1 MSRRDGGI
9 AYVLRRF
16 PKISETFVL
25 NEILALEARGE
36 RVTIFSLMPTR
47 DSRFHGDLGRLKAS
61 VVYVPGPSDVRAL
74 WRYNLRGLRAH
85 PRSWLRALG
94 RALRTGQPRMLWR
107 LVQSG
112 WVAERVRA
120 LRIRHLHAHFAT
132 EATEAASLVADMTG
146 LPFSF
151 TAHAVDIYKEGVD
164 ERLLAREIAQ
174 ARFVATVSECN
185 RHHLRRLANGAADRI
200 VRVYNGIDL
209 ERFRMRPPPPSEPFT
224 ILAVARLVEKK
235 GLDVLVEACAR
246 LRDRGVPLRCWIVGK
261 GALRTALQAQIRSLG
276 LQGHVELLGAHTQDE
291 VLARYAAAHVFALP
305 CVVGADGNR
314 DGLPVSLVEALACG
328 LPVVTTS
335 ITGIPEVVQHEQNGL
350 VVPDRDPE
358 ALADALER
366 VLREPGLHAR
376 LAGCARRSVEDRFD
390 LQRTTATLHRLLR
403 EAAA

>member
-36 RVTIFSLMPTR
+36 KVTIFSLMPTR

-61 VVYVPGPSDVRAL
+61 VVYVPGPGDWRAL
-74 WRYNLRGLRAH
+74 WRYNLRGLRAR
-85 PRSWLRALG
+85 PRTWLRALG
-94 RALRTGQPRMLWR
+94 CALRTGQPRMLWR

-112 WVAERVRA
+112 WIAERVRA

-132 EATEAASLVADMTG
+132 EATEAASLIADMTG

-151 TAHAVDIYKEGVD
+151 TAHAVDIYKRGVD
-164 ERLLAREIAQ
+164 ERMLAREIAQ

-185 RHHLRRLANGAADRI
+185 RHHLRKLANGAADRI

-209 ERFRMRPPPPSEPFT
+209 ERFRIEPPSPSEPFT

-235 GLDVLVEACAR
+235 GLDVLVDACAR

-261 GALRTALQAQIRSLG
+261 GALRTALQAQIRRLELG
-276 LQGHVELLGAHTQDE
+276 GQVELLGAHTHDE
-291 VLARYAAAHVFALP
+291 VRARYAEAHVFALP

-328 LPVVTTS
+328 LPVVTTPV
-335 ITGIPEVVQHEQNGL
+335 TGIPEVVQHERNGL
-350 VVPDRDPE
+350 VVPDRDPA

-376 LAGCARRSVEDRFD
+376 LAGCARASVEDRFD
-390 LQRTTATLHRLLR
+390 LRRTTETLHQLLR